1 MKTRNLIMF
10 STVLLVMIV
19 GLVGCKKEPI
29 VPEYTIETI
38 SGSGGTLLPFVG
50 KIEVTH
56 GDSLTITPKPD
67 NGYEVDFMKVD
78 GNIITVPISLS
89 YTFKN
94 VISDHLFEVTYKKV
108 VPNVK
113 MVTVETSVGPGGT
126 INPLGITQVDSGGSL
141 AIVLTPDPG
150 FAPDSVILNGI
161 SHPYT
166 ENIYDLFNI
175 TADTKVKVVFKKTLD
190 WYLMNGEWDRDS
202 IIRRNNA
209 DSTWIHAK
217 VWGVSGALQIAVT
230 FLPTGRVSEYWNGV
244 YSGDWTWSI
253 DETTNPPTL
262 NAGGGEIWKIEK
274 LDDKSLVLA
283 RYDIQCLVC
292 SDPTDPKTFIA
303 TKDVYS
309 HH

>member
-1 MKTRNLIMF
+1 MKKIIFFLFIP
-10 STVLLVMIV
+10 LIV
-19 GLVGCKKEPI
+19 GFVSCKKEPI
-29 VPEYTIETI
+29 DSKHIIEAT
-38 SGSGGTLLPFVG
+38 SVGPGGTVSPSG
-50 KIEVTH
+50 K
-56 GDSLTITPKPD
+56 
-67 NGYEVDFMKVD
+67 NEVDEGGNLGIAVDALSGYVIDSIKVD
-78 GNIITVPISLS
+78 RKNVIIPENQISYIYNFS
-89 YTFKN
+89 K
-94 VISDHLFEVTYKKV
+94 VISDHILEATFKKV

>member
-1 MKTRNLIMF
+1 
-10 STVLLVMIV
+10 MIV

-175 TADTKVKVVFKKTLD
+175 TADTKVKVVFGKTNLWYLIQGHWIISKIEARQVNTVD
-190 WYLMNGEWDRDS
+190 WYNQTLGNPEFNFDLAFNSQYNYYDYNEKGELVGNGPYTLTTDS
-202 IIRRNNA
+202 LILGQQMGQFRSGGIRNKIILLNGDTLEVRRTNDFYDQYGNYVP
-209 DSTWIHAK
+209 SRNIEI
-217 VWGVSGALQIAVT
+217 QT
-230 FLPTGRVSEYWNGV
+230 FY
-244 YSGDWTWSI
+244 
-253 DETTNPPTL
+253 
-262 NAGGGEIWKIEK
+262 KIK
-274 LDDKSLVLA
+274 K
-283 RYDIQCLVC
+283 
-292 SDPTDPKTFIA
+292 
-303 TKDVYS
+303 
-309 HH
+309 